1 MDILFSQRGR
11 AITAADIA
19 FIRQLIAEHPQ
30 ASRRALSQ
38 KLCAAWNWRQPNGA
52 LRDMVCRGLML
63 ALHRAGHIELPK
75 VRHSPPN
82 PLSHRG
88 EARCKPAPMAVDA
101 TPLRVSLADLGPI
114 ELRQVRRSGEEP
126 LFNSLL
132 EHYHYLGYAQPV
144 GEHLKHL
151 AYAQGRPVAAFAWSS
166 APRHLGA
173 RDRFIGWSAQARRQN
188 IRFLAYNTRFLI
200 LPFIQVPHLASHLL
214 GRMARVLSNDWEQ
227 AYGHPVYFLET
238 FVDPQRFRGTCYR
251 AANWQVLGRTCGLGK
266 DAPNKTPNRPAKEIL
281 GYPLSQ
287 DFRQRLGAIG

>member
-1 MDILFSQRGR
+1 MDILFSHRGR

-151 AYAQGRPVAAFAWSS
+151 AFAQGRPQSRLSPGPRHRAIWAPATASS
-166 APRHLGA
+166 AGRRRPVAKTSVFWLTTPVSSFCPSSRFHTWPR
-173 RDRFIGWSAQARRQN
+173 IS
-188 IRFLAYNTRFLI
+188 
-200 LPFIQVPHLASHLL
+200 
-214 GRMARVLSNDWEQ
+214 
-227 AYGHPVYFLET
+227 
-238 FVDPQRFRGTCYR
+238 
-251 AANWQVLGRTCGLGK
+251 
-266 DAPNKTPNRPAKEIL
+266 
-281 GYPLSQ
+281 
-287 DFRQRLGAIG
+287 